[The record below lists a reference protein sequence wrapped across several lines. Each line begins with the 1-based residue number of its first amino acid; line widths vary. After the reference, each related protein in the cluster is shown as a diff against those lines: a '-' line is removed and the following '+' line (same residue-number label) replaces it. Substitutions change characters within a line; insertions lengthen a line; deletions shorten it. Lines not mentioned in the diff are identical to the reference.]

1 MSFTLPS
8 RIYPVVD
15 AAHWVARLGQAG
27 ARLIQLRLKDMAAD
41 DLRREIRAG
50 VHHAR
55 QHGVSLVL
63 NDYWRIAIE
72 EGVDF
77 IHLGQEDLDTA
88 DLSAIR
94 AAGLRL
100 GVSTHSDAE
109 LDRALSLAPDYVA
122 LGPIWPTMLKKMP
135 WGPQGTA
142 RLTEW
147 KRRIGSI
154 PLVAIGGITLERA
167 PECIAAGADCVS
179 AVSAFIRM
187 PDPEQQVKA
196 WLAATD
202 GAAPMDDQ
210 GP

>member
-15 AAHWVARLGQAG
+15 AARWVARLGPAG

-55 QHGVSLVL
+55 QHGVNLVI
-63 NDYWRIAIE
+63 NDHWRIAIE
-72 EGVDF
+72 EGGDF

-100 GVSTHSDAE
+100 GISTHSEAE
-109 LDRALSLAPDYVA
+109 LDRALSVAPDYVA

-135 WGPQGTA
+135 WGPQGTE
-142 RLTEW
+142 RLTVW
-147 KRRIGSI
+147 KRRVGSI
-154 PLVAIGGITLERA
+154 PLVAIGGITLARA
-167 PECIAAGADCVS
+167 PECITAGADCVS

-187 PDPEQQVKA
+187 PDPEEQVKA

-202 GAAPMDDQ
+202 QAAALQNQDL
-210 GP
+210 